1 MDPRIGG
8 ILFGVCALIV
18 VQLHGVMGFFGV
30 KLSAIPAIITVLA
43 VGLGAEFVLHIIIVS
58 LVRFFLGMNFNI
70 RKVEIY
76 FGIEEDSVLPERF
89 F

>member
-58 LVRFFLGMNFNI
+58 FGTLFVVKF
-70 RKVEIY
+70 EIKK
-76 FGIEEDSVLPERF
+76 S
-89 F
+89 